1 MCVHVSVGVS
11 DSACQ
16 DQRGRRQS
24 REEKFAEFMRR
35 VGWFFFFF
43 FCMKERFEGKV
54 VSLEAAAAAAATD
67 VCGGG
72 CSYVSVYNGGDKSER
87 TRPAS
92 QDCAEVRRTR
102 DEGEMVREGKDG
114 ERKRN
119 DEGWTGP
126 TSVPKQ

>member
-67 VCGGG
+67 VCGG
-72 CSYVSVYNGGDKSER
+72 VAVMFQSETEVTSLR
-87 TRPAS
+87 G
-92 QDCAEVRRTR
+92 QDLLHRIVLR
-102 DEGEMVREGKDG
+102 
-114 ERKRN
+114 
-119 DEGWTGP
+119 
-126 TSVPKQ
+126 